1 MNGLIQLSD
10 RYDRLQTGRSTT
22 VIRTNSF
29 SFGGPSGPLHVGM
42 NACADRKEYSEVIKL
57 LDYWL
62 AAARRK
68 VERQSPGAATRARR
82 AAYSG
87 AGGAVPIRV
96 SNAGWI
102 THHIG
107 HDDLS
112 GGERVSRFKHD
123 HCAAVGVTSFINR
136 PISRAIWSATSA
148 ACPRRRRPPADAI
161 YPRLSLSA
169 ILWWSDEK
177 DEAIAELTKVVNA
190 GRPESDL
197 RLDLAGLL
205 LQQALPA
212 DAIEL
217 LDAVQPM
224 DNSSLK
230 RREELAITAAIAA
243 GNTERAR
250 RAAERLFGLR
260 LDTDTQIRLSGQM
273 HQLGLHE
280 LADALLG
287 RARRRAGGQGDA
299 LVSLMTQYQRQGK
312 LEPAAQVAM
321 QVLRA
326 TRTNQ
331 VSLRNFV
338 VTLDADSVRTTA
350 MRVLAAS
357 GRLPQLIRAHARA
370 AQEDAQLGRDP
381 PHPR

>member
-1 MNGLIQLSD
+1 
-10 RYDRLQTGRSTT
+10 
-22 VIRTNSF
+22 
-29 SFGGPSGPLHVGM
+29 
-42 NACADRKEYSEVIKL
+42 
-57 LDYWL
+57 
-62 AAARRK
+62 
-68 VERQSPGAATRARR
+68 
-82 AAYSG
+82 
-87 AGGAVPIRV
+87 
-96 SNAGWI
+96 
-102 THHIG
+102 
-107 HDDLS
+107 
-112 GGERVSRFKHD
+112 
-123 HCAAVGVTSFINR
+123 
-136 PISRAIWSATSA
+136 
-148 ACPRRRRPPADAI
+148 
-161 YPRLSLSA
+161 
-169 ILWWSDEK
+169 
-177 DEAIAELTKVVNA
+177 
-190 GRPESDL
+190 
-197 RLDLAGLL
+197 
-205 LQQALPA
+205 
-212 DAIEL
+212 
-217 LDAVQPM
+217 M

-250 RAAERLFGLR
+250 HTAERLFGLR

-287 RARRRAGGQGDA
+287 RASRRAGGQGDA

-357 GRLPQLIRAHARA
+357 GRLPQLIERTQEQLKKTPNSVAIHHTLADYFTAARQNDRAGAELARIIELKPDDADLRLKLALQLADSGDSAAALRHYKVVFEKNPSLAADAIFQMSSIFTRAGKTTELIELLNGVDAKALSFSSITYLINLIQLAPTDPRTSDLVHTLYRKAWAAFPDTRYMMVNRVARPDFVAHA
-370 AQEDAQLGRDP
+370 
-381 PHPR
+381 